1 MISQLFAQSGN
12 LFGRNRA
19 GTVPPL
25 TAFISEDVGDSLVG
39 QCFVPRLHHCAA
51 KFLAFDG
58 DRALQ
63 TLEDDH
69 GRPTRTT
76 GCKLRAGKRRVLTGD
91 ADTVGLMTSLAVGR
105 ENLFAAV
112 VRR

>member
-19 GTVPPL
+19 STVSPL
-25 TAFISEDVGDSLVG
+25 TPFISEDVGDPLISP
-39 QCFVPRLHHCAA
+39 CFVPGLHHCAA
-51 KFLAFDG
+51 EFLAFDC

-69 GRPTRTT
+69 GRPTRAP
-76 GCKLRAGKRRVLTGD
+76 GCKLRAGKRRILTGD
-91 ADTVGLMTSLAVGR
+91 ADTVGLMTSLTVRR
-105 ENLFAAV
+105 ENLFA
-112 VRR
+112 